1 MDADTMGFGLASSI
15 GFAVPYMNP
24 FKSLLARALETVYAF
39 EEAIEIINGYVP
51 PTAQNQKSIESDLRQ
66 LASRL
71 AKLPLNQAT
80 LLAEHA
86 VRNYD
91 PCISCSTHFLRLNI
105 EREDEA

>member
-1 MDADTMGFGLASSI
+1 MDVPTKAAT
-15 GFAVPYMNP
+15 GFAC
-24 FKSLLARALETVYAF
+24 T
-39 EEAIEIINGYVP
+39 EAPRGILFHRYRLDAEGIIQDAKIVP

-105 EREDEA
+105 EREDET